1 MSELSLEELA
11 EQVEKELPKELS
23 ITPEQRAG
31 IVAALR
37 ANAELEAEHRGC
49 LLRIGDCLDEAN
61 ARIADLEEAVS
72 ALIAFMQNPSAV
84 QWQEVKR
91 RKM

>member
-23 ITPEQRAG
+23 ITPEQRAR

-49 LLRIGDCLDEAN
+49 LLIGDCLDEAN